1 MSVKCGWFTVIPY
14 PRKLG
19 SGPVMTNKHKH
30 AKAASGDVVS
40 RLGSR
45 LVKIPS
51 SVLLGGQ
58 SEVVITHGKEEYH
71 LKVNDD
77 GELVLTR

>member
-1 MSVKCGWFTVIPY
+1 
-14 PRKLG
+14 
-19 SGPVMTNKHKH
+19 MTEKKKS
-30 AKAASGDVVS
+30 ASPAAGDLVS

-45 LVKIPS
+45 PVRIPS

-58 SEVVITHGKEEYH
+58 SEVVITHGKDEYH
-71 LKVNDD
+71 LKVTDD

>member
-1 MSVKCGWFTVIPY
+1 
-14 PRKLG
+14 
-19 SGPVMTNKHKH
+19 MTEKKKG
-30 AKAASGDVVS
+30 APEAPGDVVS

-71 LKVNDD
+71 LKVTED
-77 GELVLTR
+77 GGLVLTR